1 MDIAVTTILCS
12 LYLEVLLFLGHA
24 RFCQHRSF
32 IYCNCPVFTVM
43 GSDHIYHHAE
53 DERRSREFFIV
64 GSTAFHSCGKYHE

>member
-1 MDIAVTTILCS
+1 MDIAVTTIL
-12 LYLEVLLFLGHA
+12 LFAVFGVLLFFGMPD
-24 RFCQHRSF
+24 FCQHRSF